1 MVYDYVPIT
10 TVDILGSARLG
21 LTQEFLTLGSWIE
34 FKEERKKY
42 IYIYFFTN
50 LYLKFGIFSMM
61 NVGNGATVVVLVPT
75 TVTSEITDTFIS
87 C

>member
-1 MVYDYVPIT
+1 MIYDYVPIT
-10 TVDILGSARLG
+10 TVDILGSASLG
-21 LTQEFLTLGSWIE
+21 LTQEFLTLGSWTE
-34 FKEERKKY
+34 FKEERKK
-42 IYIYFFTN
+42 YIYFFTN

-61 NVGNGATVVVLVPT
+61 NVGNKATVVVLVPM